1 MDPAAAIAPP
11 PRRCSFLSP
20 PTPPVAISDDNG
32 GVSAPPT
39 NQATHQLRVAAV
51 VALLAQGGT
60 RSDVIDLAATEWGI
74 SSRSVDRLM
83 RLARIEIRAAW
94 SEVAR
99 EDLLAQL
106 LTSLSELQQHA
117 RKTGQLAVALACINS
132 TARLAG
138 LLETRKPV
146 HLRRAV

>member
-1 MDPAAAIAPP
+1 MDPAAVIAPP
-11 PRRCSFLSP
+11 PRRCSFLS
-20 PTPPVAISDDNG
+20 TPAAPLAISDDNG

-39 NQATHQLRVAAV
+39 NQASHKLRVAAV

-83 RLARIEIRAAW
+83 RLAREEIKAAW
-94 SEVAR
+94 SEVERA
-99 EDLLAQL
+99 DLLAQL

-117 RKTGQLAVALACINS
+117 RKTGQLGIALGCINA
-132 TARLAG
+132 TAKLAG
-138 LLETRKPV
+138 LHEPHQPLR
-146 HLRRAV
+146 LRRAI